1 MGVGFV
7 ELRSGNPCAHL
18 ADHGRLIREFAG
30 TQFRI
35 DEFTVDC
42 EFKRAPIG
50 GFEFEAGNATFVFSE
65 NLAGQTDRL
74 WFVVSR
80 RAVAKMDFHWSSSI
94 KRIADWLRLF
104 CLLLLL
110 LGRGGFLLG
119 GCLAGFGAGLL
130 GCENTVKV
138 VRVFL
143 RGSAV

>member
-1 MGVGFV
+1 MGV
-7 ELRSGNPCAHL
+7 ELMELPSGNPCAHL
-18 ADHGRLIREFAG
+18 ADHGGLVREFAG

-50 GFEFEAGNATFVFSE
+50 GFELEAGNATFVFSE

-80 RAVAKMDFHWSSSI
+80 RAVAKVNFHWSSSI
-94 KRIADWLRLF
+94 KRVADWLGFF
-104 CLLLLL
+104 CLLF
-110 LGRGGFLLG
+110 LGRGGLLLG
-119 GCLAGFGAGLL
+119 GCFAGFGAGLL

-138 VRVFL
+138 IGVFL

>member
-1 MGVGFV
+1 MGVGLM
-7 ELRSGNPCAHL
+7 ELPSGNPCAHL
-18 ADHGRLIREFAG
+18 ADHGGLVREFAG

-35 DEFTVDC
+35 DEFAVNC
-42 EFKRAPIG
+42 KFKRAPIG

-80 RAVAKMDFHWSSSI
+80 RAVAKVNFHWSSSI
-94 KRIADWLRLF
+94 KRVADWLGFF
-104 CLLLLL
+104 CLLF
-110 LGRGGFLLG
+110 LGRGGLLLG
-119 GCLAGFGAGLL
+119 GCFAGFGAGLL

-138 VRVFL
+138 IGVFL